1 MNVFEVFHRHHRH
14 IGWWSWLLNAL
25 TQSGVKFAEVCEV
38 IPKLTR
44 RRQPEEDL
52 SSPAIATY
60 LGDLCTDTESITGY
74 VGQCSVQYQKRQRG
88 DVIALTHVRT

>member
-1 MNVFEVFHRHHRH
+1 MV
-14 IGWWSWLLNAL
+14 IILSGSWLLNAL

-44 RRQPEEDL
+44 RRQPKEDL

-74 VGQCSVQYQKRQRG
+74 VGQY
-88 DVIALTHVRT
+88 

>member
-1 MNVFEVFHRHHRH
+1 ML
-14 IGWWSWLLNAL
+14 IILSGSWLLNAL

-52 SSPAIATY
+52 SSSAIATY
-60 LGDLCTDTESITGY
+60 LGDLCSKDTQNQLLVTL
-74 VGQCSVQYQKRQRG
+74 VTSVQYQIS
-88 DVIALTHVRT
+88 DVITITLTHVRTL

>member
-1 MNVFEVFHRHHRH
+1 MV
-14 IGWWSWLLNAL
+14 IILSSSWLLNAL

-60 LGDLCTDTESITGY
+60 LGDLCTYRQNQLRTGY
-74 VGQCSVQYQKRQRG
+74 VAHWSVVFNIRK
-88 DVIALTHVRT
+88 DKEVT